1 MDLSVYDIF
10 SSVRNILYLGNYHG
24 TSTELDATEIN
35 EEDIIQVVK
44 KKFYLFMSYLED
56 NKQNELN
63 DLLSELK
70 DSDQKMYYSIFRFYI
85 IFFLKGQY
93 KPESLDKMYND
104 MVSID
109 NPSMILQPA
118 MYIIA
123 LILFELDDRERF
135 LSIIAK
141 MPDDVEL
148 QLLKVFYLIKIFR
161 YKEASDLSNII
172 SNKDSDSIPAQLI
185 QVLICLL
192 RDGNVE
198 KAITTLGE
206 VKKNNSITPK
216 LFNLIGITVMFKGS
230 FNDAVK
236 PLLLGVDFCEKNC
249 IAMNDLACLYVN
261 LICCYRNLGM
271 DNEVRDFEEKLR
283 NTYPGNKYFIKM
295 KLFEDEMDKVL
306 KNN

>member
-10 SSVRNILYLGNYHG
+10 SGIRNILYLGNYQG
-24 TSTELDATEIN
+24 TTTEIDATEIN
-35 EEDIIQVVK
+35 EEDAIQIVK
-44 KKFYLFMSYLED
+44 KKFYLFMGYLED

-70 DSDQKMYYSIFRFYI
+70 DSEHKMYYSIFRFYT

-93 KPESLDKMYND
+93 KSESLDKMYND
-104 MVSID
+104 MVSIE

-135 LSIIAK
+135 LSIISR
-141 MPDDVEL
+141 MPDDIEL

-161 YKEASDLSNII
+161 YKEAAELSSII
-172 SNKDSDSIPAQLI
+172 SSKDSDSIPAQLI

-192 RDGNVE
+192 KDGNVE
-198 KAITTLGE
+198 KAITTLGD
-206 VKKNNSITPK
+206 VKKNNAITPK
-216 LFNLIGITVMFKGS
+216 LFNFIGTTVMFKGG
-230 FNDAVK
+230 FNDAIK
-236 PLLLGVDFCEKNC
+236 PLMLGVDFCEKNC

-271 DNEVRDFEEKLR
+271 ENEVRDYEEKLR
-283 NTYPGNKYFIKM
+283 STYPGNKYFIKM
-295 KLFEDEMDKVL
+295 KQFEDEMDKIL
-306 KNN
+306 KTN